1 MRTAVAC
8 AAAIATAVGVGACG
22 TSVPS
27 SAIAVVGG
35 YNVPKT
41 AFNHWLTVANNQP
54 YIGTGTTPPAVPL
67 PPSYTACI
75 AGERARVAKGSTAP
89 ATSVLRSECAAS
101 YKELAEEVTALLVEG
116 VWFQGEAY
124 DRHVHVTQ
132 KAINAAWNEERVAQ
146 FPTTTKLNT
155 FLAESGYTIAD
166 LKWVAM
172 LNLLQEDIVKK
183 IDAQASHVGAA
194 AIAAY
199 YKAHISQYSQPERRD
214 IELVLTKT
222 AATAA
227 TAKSAISGGTSFAS
241 VAKQYS
247 IDPTTKSTGGVEDGV
262 EQGEETPT
270 LSTAIFNAPI
280 GTLEGPLKTAF
291 GYYVFEVT
299 KSIPKSVESL
309 ASETTTIKDQLV
321 SAAQTAAV
329 DKLRNSFVKKWQA
342 RTTCGSAYLVTQVCG
357 NAPAAASTGASGT
370 TSTSGASGSS

>member
-1 MRTAVAC
+1 
-8 AAAIATAVGVGACG
+8 
-22 TSVPS
+22 VPS
-27 SAIAVVGG
+27 NAIAVVGG
-35 YNVPKT
+35 YNIPKT
-41 AFNHWLTVANNQP
+41 AFDHWLTVANNQP

-89 ATSVLRSECAAS
+89 ATSVLRAECASS
-101 YKELAEEVTALLVEG
+101 YKELNQEVTALLVEG

-124 DRHVHVTQ
+124 DRHVKVTQ
-132 KAINAAWNEERVAQ
+132 KAINAAWNAERQAQ
-146 FPTTTKLNT
+146 FATTAKLNT
-155 FLAESGYTIAD
+155 FLSESGYTIAD

-183 IDAQASHVGAA
+183 IDAQASHIGAA
-194 AIAAY
+194 AIASF
-199 YKAHISQYSQPERRD
+199 YKAHIAQYSQPERRN

-227 TAKSAISGGTSFAS
+227 AAKAAISGGTSFAS

-270 LSTAIFNAPI
+270 LSTAIFSAPI
-280 GTLEGPLKTAF
+280 GQLEGPLKTAF

-309 ASETTTIKDQLV
+309 ASEKTTIKDQLV

-342 RTTCGSAYLVTQVCG
+342 RTTCASAYMVTQVCG
-357 NAPAAASTGASGT
+357 NAPAASTTTGSSGT
-370 TSTSGASGSS
+370 TSTTGSTGSS